1 MLRVDDTE
9 KETSRISYTKV
20 LGVGATLAKAMAI
33 AYEKRSDD
41 VMVDRDEAP
50 SMKRDQSYK
59 PNIFQI
65 LQIVG
70 DELKDHC
77 GNIKTILEDRSSN
90 VQDKL
95 PRLIE
100 ALALAFNEG
109 PAHKLLWIKHGSKDT
124 SNDDDAIIF
133 KECNERIAPFSDIV
147 EMVLQFFEDN
157 VDCITPRFVTEL
169 RKKTK
174 NQFNRS
180 SYYEGKYPKLTAM
193 GFFLLKD
200 DKQRANTKLSS
211 VEQTTVSFSVE
222 GTEITII
229 TNWGG
234 GKS

>member
-20 LGVGATLAKAMAI
+20 LGVGGAKLAKAMAI
-33 AYEKRSDD
+33 DDVRSDD
-41 VMVDRDEAP
+41 VMVDLDALR

-59 PNIFQI
+59 PNVLEI

-70 DELKDHC
+70 DKLKDH
-77 GNIKTILEDRSSN
+77 GANIETILEDRSSN